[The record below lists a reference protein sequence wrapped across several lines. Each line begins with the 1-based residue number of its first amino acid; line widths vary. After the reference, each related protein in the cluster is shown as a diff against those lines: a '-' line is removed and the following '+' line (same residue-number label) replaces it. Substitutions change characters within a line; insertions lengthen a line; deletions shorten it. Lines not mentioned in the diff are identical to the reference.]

1 MELYIHLC
9 VLLHMDTICRLRL
22 LPFECNWVPEL
33 IDDMALL
40 NGRYQLKVLQCL
52 RRANLPLCG
61 SVKYGQRGVGFDR
74 GES

>member
-52 RRANLPLCG
+52 RSAKKT
-61 SVKYGQRGVGFDR
+61 VAGFPHYAAHY
-74 GES
+74 